1 MSNKDIP
8 DELKLTDVTPNYR
21 TVSIFLVV
29 SKIFEKIMHDQINQ
43 HTNIFLTPYLCGYRK
58 GYSTQKALLSLTK
71 KWKIALGSRN
81 YADEVLMDLSKAI
94 DTINHD
100 TGIAKLHAYGFSK
113 QSLKL
118 IKSYLSNR
126 WQKKEVSLSFGSWSE
141 LIVGVPQGSELGSL
155 LFKIYINDLFSLTE
169 SFVF

>member
-1 MSNKDIP
+1 
-8 DELKLTDVTPNYR
+8 
-21 TVSIFLVV
+21 
-29 SKIFEKIMHDQINQ
+29 
-43 HTNIFLTPYLCGYRK
+43 
-58 GYSTQKALLSLTK
+58 
-71 KWKIALGSRN
+71 
-81 YADEVLMDLSKAI
+81 MDLSKAI
-94 DTINHD
+94 DAINHD

-141 LIVGVPQGSELGSL
+141 LIVGVPQGSELGSI